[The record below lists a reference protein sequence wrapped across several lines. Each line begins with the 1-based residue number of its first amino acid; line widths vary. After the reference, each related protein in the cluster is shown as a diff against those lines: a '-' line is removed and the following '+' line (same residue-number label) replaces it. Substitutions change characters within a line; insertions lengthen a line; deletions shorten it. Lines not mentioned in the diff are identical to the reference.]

1 MQEHI
6 QIIESAAWLI
16 KKILFDRS
24 QGFILGGMAILCHK
38 PNLCTGSEMCTIVC
52 PHGVFGMNGR
62 KAEIVRYEAC
72 LEGEACRMNGPF
84 DAITVDSGV
93 GCAFAL
99 MKAALTGKKESC
111 S

>member
-1 MQEHI
+1 MT
-6 QIIESAAWLI
+6 
-16 KKILFDRS
+16 
-24 QGFILGGMAILCHK
+24 ILCHK
-38 PNLCTGSEMCTIVC
+38 PDLCTGCEMCTIVC

-72 LEGEACRMNGPF
+72 MECGACRMNCPF

-99 MKAALTGKKESC
+99 MKAAVTGKKESC

>member
-1 MQEHI
+1 MKF
-6 QIIESAAWLI
+6 AGPLNT
-16 KKILFDRS
+16 LVY
-24 QGFILGGMAILCHK
+24 K
-38 PNLCTGSEMCTIVC
+38 PDLCTGCEMCTTVC

-72 LEGEACRMNGPF
+72 MECGACQMNCPF